1 MLLKLKAF
9 KGNNNM
15 LKLETY
21 KLFKRKI
28 VLVVIAGFLLVL
40 AAKEISAH
48 GTYKM
53 YQPEMETYG
62 WWWFFIL

>member
-40 AAKEISAH
+40 AAKEISVPPLPAAL
-48 GTYKM
+48 
-53 YQPEMETYG
+53 PSA
-62 WWWFFIL
+62 L

>member
-1 MLLKLKAF
+1 
-9 KGNNNM
+9 M

-48 GTYKM
+48 GTYKCTSQKWKLM
-53 YQPEMETYG
+53 AG
-62 WWWFFIL
+62 GGFFIL